1 MHYDCIKR
9 LDRCP
14 LCRIS
19 FVKVANHV
27 QPRYCCKNLFF
38 GSICGSML
46 LLFLYLMSCPLHV
59 CYVINGNGQ
68 YVGNYTDYNYSHNN

>member
-14 LCRIS
+14 LNRIT
-19 FVKVANHV
+19 FIKIANHI
-27 QPRYCCKNLFF
+27 QPRHCKNSFLC
-38 GSICGSML
+38 SICGSIL
-46 LLFLYLMSCPLHV
+46 LLFLYLIICPLRV